1 MKAILIILTAFTLF
15 GCKKTEETEN
25 QFNLDTGIEFSV
37 FNSLND
43 DLLDPNTSG
52 HLVESDIK
60 LFYVINGKTKE
71 VFNPRLDYP
80 RNFHIYRHINEYRIA
95 IFLNNTETSIKPIT
109 YIKWNNTD
117 IDTIEATYIRT
128 NNAIM
133 KNKVWFNGHLI
144 WDRSLNQEEYY
155 KIVK

>member
-1 MKAILIILTAFTLF
+1 MKTLLILLTAFTLF
-15 GCKKTEETEN
+15 SCNKSEETEH
-25 QFNLDTGIEFSV
+25 QYNLDTGIEFSV
-37 FNSLND
+37 FNSLNE

-52 HLVESDIK
+52 HLIESDIK

-71 VFNPRLDYP
+71 VFNPGLDYP
-80 RNFHIYRHINEYRIA
+80 RNFHIYRHINEYRVSIS
-95 IFLNNTETSIKPIT
+95 LNDTETSNKPIT

-117 IDTIEATYIRT
+117 IDTIETTYIRT